1 MNKDLEAVLADM
13 SEKRASLAEKVNPL
27 SSDDMAKARPGGWS
41 VDRVLQHVIES
52 EASYV
57 KLIAHLR
64 GSAAPDVATTM
75 PQDGRDAEGQLAR
88 TRAALLT
95 ATDSVDDETLYRL
108 APLGANEYSV
118 LSVLENVADHDHE
131 HLAQIERLLESRD

>member
-13 SEKRASLAEKVNPL
+13 SAKRAELAEAIGPL
-27 SSDDMAKARPGGWS
+27 SSDDMAKARLGGWS
-41 VDRVLQHVIES
+41 VARALQHIIES

-64 GSAAPDVATTM
+64 RGSAPDLATTT
-75 PQDGRDAEGQLAR
+75 PHDGLDALRQLER
-88 TRAALLT
+88 TRAALRD
-95 ATDSVDDETLYRL
+95 AVDGVDDETLYRL

-118 LSVLENVADHDHE
+118 LSVLENVAVHDHE
-131 HLAQIERLLESRD
+131 HLAQIMRLVEKAS